1 MHTGILGLLLC
12 TIRQEAEER
21 TKKPIEAF
29 MKANDKV
36 KFIAGV
42 GILVAGLMAPA
53 CRSDHAAPPP
63 AFPEVAIVT
72 ANPERAVLTTELP
85 GRTSAYLVAEIRP
98 QVNGII
104 QKRLFEEG
112 SDVKAGKVL
121 YQIDPAP
128 FQAAY
133 DNAAANLSG
142 MRRAAERARAGLE
155 ASIAT
160 VARQKATLD
169 LARTN
174 RWRYEELFK
183 KSVISAL
190 QRDQAVTD
198 AEVAEATLRSN
209 EAQVKNDQESVA
221 VAEAAIQQAEAAT
234 ETARINLGYTAVVA
248 PITGR
253 TGKSNVTV
261 GALVTAQQSV
271 ALTTI
276 QQLDPIYVDVPQSTT
291 ELLRLRNRLE
301 EGRLHNGGESQNK
314 VGLILED
321 GSMYPQKGTLQF
333 RDVSVDPTTGAVT
346 LRVIVPNPK
355 GHLLPGMFL
364 RAVVQEGI
372 NQEAILVPQQ
382 AVSRD
387 PTGNPFAL
395 IVDGEG
401 KVAQRTLTLDRAMG
415 DRWLVASG
423 LAPGERVIV
432 EGLQKVRP
440 GAVVKVVPFQKGGTS
455 AAVPE
460 KTAQP
465 TLKSKKSN

>member
-1 MHTGILGLLLC
+1 
-12 TIRQEAEER
+12 
-21 TKKPIEAF
+21 
-29 MKANDKV
+29 MKINDRI
-36 KFIAGV
+36 KFIAGA

-53 CRSDHAAPPP
+53 CRSDHAAEKP
-63 AFPEVAIVT
+63 ALPEVAVVT
-72 ANPERAVLTTELP
+72 VTPEQAVLTTELP

-142 MRRAAERARAGLE
+142 MRKAADRARAALE
-155 ASIAT
+155 ASIAS
-160 VARQKATLD
+160 VARQRATLE

-174 RWRYEELFK
+174 RSRYENLYEK
-183 KSVISAL
+183 RVISAL

-221 VAEAAIQQAEAAT
+221 VAEAAIRQAEAAI
-234 ETARINLGYTAVVA
+234 EMARINLGYTAVVA

-276 QQLDPIYVDVPQSTT
+276 QQLDPIYVDVSQSTA
-291 ELLRLRNRLE
+291 ELLRLRSRLE
-301 EGRLHNGGESQNK
+301 GGRLRNGGENQSK

-321 GSMYPQKGTLQF
+321 GTAYPQKGTLQF
-333 RDVSVDPTTGAVT
+333 RDVTVDPTTGAVT

-372 NQEAILVPQQ
+372 SHEAILIPQQ

-387 PTGNPFAL
+387 PMGNPVAL
-395 IVDGEG
+395 IVDGGG
-401 KVAQRTLTLDRAMG
+401 KVAQRMLTLDRAMG

-423 LAPGERVIV
+423 LKAGERVIV
-432 EGLQKVRP
+432 EGMQKVRP
-440 GAVVKVVPFQKGGTS
+440 GAAVKVVPFQEGGTS
-455 AAVPE
+455 GATPE

-465 TLKSKKSN
+465 ARKSN